1 MIRSSYTSTRG
12 GCVRSFSVDVSFN
25 DTQFS
30 AAPVVLLEEYRN
42 YIVLHAKQAGPQSP
56 AL

>member
-1 MIRSSYTSTRG
+1 M
-12 GCVRSFSVDVSFN
+12 RSFSVDVSFN